1 MNFGRSAPMHMT
13 SPQPLLP
20 YGTKVNRMF
29 LFTWAG
35 RRRLFPRLT
44 WTLLRRAEPYLL
56 GTVPLEHFEFRSF
69 RFSSAPVSALACRFP
84 ASQTKALQNT
94 DFRCGGIHFP
104 DNGLFM
110 SESMK
115 KPLLDLPDE
124 RSAPPELL
132 DSQVQRA
139 QEQLL
144 QLKRQQELIE
154 KQKRELEELSRKQDE
169 LEKGRADMI
178 EKLSRS
184 LVVIERET
192 YEAEKRVEQLRTT
205 NATFAQ
211 HLDTLESIN
220 PKNWSNSDL
229 HKELSKALSA
239 VDDARAEY
247 TKSLTKINAK
257 SDGEVIIDP
266 RSTGEETYYS
276 APDDASFVQWL
287 KRGFAFTLPLLIL
300 GLSALL
306 VFYFMHG

>member
-1 MNFGRSAPMHMT
+1 
-13 SPQPLLP
+13 
-20 YGTKVNRMF
+20 
-29 LFTWAG
+29 
-35 RRRLFPRLT
+35 
-44 WTLLRRAEPYLL
+44 
-56 GTVPLEHFEFRSF
+56 
-69 RFSSAPVSALACRFP
+69 
-84 ASQTKALQNT
+84 
-94 DFRCGGIHFP
+94 
-104 DNGLFM
+104 M

-115 KPLLDLPDE
+115 EPLLDLPDE
-124 RSAPPELL
+124 QSASPEML

-144 QLKRQQELIE
+144 QLKRQQEQIE
-154 KQKRELEELSRKQDE
+154 KQKRELEELSRKQED

-178 EKLSRS
+178 EKLTRS

-192 YEAEKRVEQLRTT
+192 YEAEKRVEQLRLTST
-205 NATFAQ
+205 TFAQ
-211 HLDTLESIN
+211 HLDSLERIN
-220 PKNWSNSDL
+220 PKGWNNSDL

-257 SDGEVIIDP
+257 SDLEGISPGPAV
-266 RSTGEETYYS
+266 EESYFSPSEDS
-276 APDDASFVQWL
+276 AFMVWL